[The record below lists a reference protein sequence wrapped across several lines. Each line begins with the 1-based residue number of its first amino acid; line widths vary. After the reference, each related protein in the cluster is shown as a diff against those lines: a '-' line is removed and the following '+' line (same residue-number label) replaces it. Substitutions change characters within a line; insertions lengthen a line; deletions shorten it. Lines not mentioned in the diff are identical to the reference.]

1 MDFLTLVNVCTE
13 RELGQRPLFEESQG
27 GSSCHQC
34 KSRRHAQDLTFCSS
48 SAKKN
53 KTQCRKKYCNHCL
66 TKFYQDI
73 PTLRNEQGWLCP
85 FCRDMCCCAACRRRE
100 NAASSPRRSSRSP
113 PPRPAK
119 HKTHRRLPD
128 STEGADP
135 PLKKSC
141 SPTRGRVDPEA
152 VAQTLEGAKLL
163 ANLTATSEQRAAAPA
178 FDPQRPAAPE
188 LIPENR
194 PPFARSGVGPVNKV
208 WRSLV
213 QMDGNGWTQND
224 RMYPH
229 APRTPC
235 QCPECVH
242 GRERG
247 MMGRSSSYYGA
258 SQRLE
263 YRDTGHCSC
272 CSHRRGPDQAW
283 ERSSSQ
289 SDNPPFRFPPLPLP
303 VNIESSP
310 LPPIETTP
318 PTTTTAPAQPESQ
331 QVKTEHETALAAVV
345 TPNPCMELLAR

>member
-1 MDFLTLVNVCTE
+1 M
-13 RELGQRPLFEESQG
+13 
-27 GSSCHQC
+27 
-34 KSRRHAQDLTFCSS
+34 TFCSS

-119 HKTHRRLPD
+119 HKTHRRQPD
-128 STEGADP
+128 STEGTLDP

-141 SPTRGRVDPEA
+141 SPTRGFDVFGEDPRDPQKMLFLSRRRVDPEA

-163 ANLTATSEQRAAAPA
+163 ANLTAGSERPP
-178 FDPQRPAAPE
+178 FEGQRPPAAVTE
-188 LIPENR
+188 LVPENR
-194 PPFARSGVGPVNKV
+194 GPFGRSGVGPVNKV

-213 QMDGNGWTQND
+213 QVDNNGWAPGD

-247 MMGRSSSYYGA
+247 MLGRSSYYGGPP
-258 SQRLE
+258 RPLE
-263 YRDTGHCSC
+263 YRETGHCSC
-272 CSHRRGPDQAW
+272 CAHRRGPEQ
-283 ERSSSQ
+283 SSSNWDR
-289 SDNPPFRFPPLPLP
+289 SPVDNALPPFRFPPQGMPL
-303 VNIESSP
+303 IESSSS
-310 LPPIETTP
+310 IETSSIPRETD
-318 PTTTTAPAQPESQ
+318 TA
-331 QVKTEHETALAAVV
+331 QVKTEHEPVV
-345 TPNPCMELLAR
+345 VPPTPCMELLAR